1 MKENIESIV
10 VKTLLNLG
18 ISPNTKGYRYL
29 RDGIIM
35 CTTYDNKV
43 LLSNKKIYTQLAA
56 EYNTTEASIE
66 RAVRHAI
73 KSGWHRHKEGFAE
86 LIFMN
91 TLQSINDI
99 PTNSVFIYT
108 VSECAFVNKKLSH
121 LANKKVS
128 QF

>member
-1 MKENIESIV
+1 MKEKIKAIV

-29 RDGIIM
+29 RDGIII
-35 CTTYDNKV
+35 CTTYDSKIALTNKF
-43 LLSNKKIYTQLAA
+43 IYAQLAK

-73 KSGWHRHKEGFAE
+73 KSGWHRHKNGFAE

-91 TLQSINDI
+91 TLQIINDI

-108 VSECAFVNKKLSH
+108 VSEWIRITHFDDELEKQL
-121 LANKKVS
+121 
-128 QF
+128 F

>member
-1 MKENIESIV
+1 MKEKIKAIV

-29 RDGIIM
+29 RDGIII
-35 CTTYDNKV
+35 CTTYDSKVALTNKF
-43 LLSNKKIYTQLAA
+43 IYAQLAK

-73 KSGWHRHKEGFAE
+73 KSGWHRHKNGFAE

-99 PTNSVFIYT
+99 PTNSVFGTIK
-108 VSECAFVNKKLSH
+108 E
-121 LANKKVS
+121 
-128 QF
+128 